1 MHLNEMN
8 LDLQNG
14 VDATK
19 QNVTGTATDIQID
32 EFSEKKQKPFLRVS
46 SLALSNLLLLKYYLV
61 F

>member
-19 QNVTGTATDIQID
+19 QIVTGAATDFQID
-32 EFSEKKQKPFLRVS
+32 EFSAS